1 MTDVAAERGH
11 ADRRLCDSPYS
22 AKCCMLAPTNRNRSD
37 CLVGG
42 KPGILSKQKDRRVR
56 VMQESDTYLM
66 ILDEGKEKQA
76 KKDILLVG
84 EERLGPANES
94 IKTQLE
100 DITDLERLDR

>member
-1 MTDVAAERGH
+1 
-11 ADRRLCDSPYS
+11 
-22 AKCCMLAPTNRNRSD
+22 
-37 CLVGG
+37 
-42 KPGILSKQKDRRVR
+42 
-56 VMQESDTYLM
+56 MQESDTYLM

-100 DITDLERLDR
+100 DITDLERLDRIIRRAAKAADWPEILETP